1 MKKGRKQNLQI
12 FILFI
17 LILFLIDKTNFPR
30 ALYDIVKLK
39 YDKRMLKR
47 HDFCEKTGYGYIT
60 FLKKEFGIEKINP
73 LIVNYRS
80 SPPKYWLYANTSK
93 KYNEDHVILLNYKP
107 IQTQS
112 FKKVED
118 KFKSNEVYFGLN
130 FLKKIEFIFDNN
142 HKLSDLKG
150 KLVFFNE
157 FNGELVTILNLNF
170 DDYEKDK
177 NQIILKIKDKKLE
190 RIRKNSL
197 KNNPGEL
204 VLKVELN
211 NSSAMDNLSELT
223 LEFNRDVEFLNY
235 KILNNID
242 KCYFVKKN
250 D

>member
-1 MKKGRKQNLQI
+1 MKKDRKQNLQI

-60 FLKKEFGIEKINP
+60 FLKEEFGIEKINP

-80 SPPKYWLYANTSK
+80 SSPKYWLYANTSK
-93 KYNEDHVILLNYKP
+93 KYNKDYVILLNYKP
-107 IQTQS
+107 TQIQS
-112 FKKVED
+112 FKKLGD
-118 KFKSNEVYFGLN
+118 KYKSNEVYFDLN

-142 HKLSDLKG
+142 YKLSDLKG

-157 FNGELVTILNLNF
+157 FNGELITILNLNL
-170 DDYEKDK
+170 DDYEKDT
-177 NQIILKIKDKKLE
+177 NQLILNIKDKKLE

-197 KNNPGEL
+197 KNNSGEL
-204 VLKVELN
+204 VVKVELN
-211 NSSAMDNLSELT
+211 NSSAMDNLSELY
-223 LEFNRDVEFLNY
+223 LEFSRDVEFLNY
-235 KILNNID
+235 KILNNVD